1 MLTLTLRN
9 LDRKYY
15 SGTADF
21 QRDIIRIQNIAE
33 TTQVKQVVWDLFSL
47 TGNTKADIGTVKQ
60 TFQAEILHTKSRLL
74 EQR

>member
-21 QRDIIRIQNIAE
+21 QRDIIRIQNIAG

-47 TGNTKADIGTVKQ
+47 TGNTKADIGMVKQ
-60 TFQAEILHTKSRLL
+60 TVQAEILHTKSRLL